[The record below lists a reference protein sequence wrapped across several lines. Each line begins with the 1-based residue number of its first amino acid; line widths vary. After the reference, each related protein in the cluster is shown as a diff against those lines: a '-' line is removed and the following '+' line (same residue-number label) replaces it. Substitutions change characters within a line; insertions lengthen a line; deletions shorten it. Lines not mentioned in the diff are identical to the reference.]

1 MVTVLTWPACTSAM
15 NREYV
20 SVWTAGPAFMR
31 GAKRSSAVAM
41 RPATMSQFRHGG
53 GGGGAGPR
61 VRRSSFGE
69 FDLAGLVGCLMVRS
83 FRVSEERTAAGSA
96 PLSSIGRRPSS
107 KHIERPP
114 EEPELR

>member
-1 MVTVLTWPACTSAM
+1 MVAVFTWPACTSAV

-31 GAKRSSAVAM
+31 GAKRSSTVAM

-61 VRRSSFGE
+61 VRRSSFGDR
-69 FDLAGLVGCLMVRS
+69 DLAGLVGCFMS
-83 FRVSEERTAAGSA
+83 GPFGFRAAYRCGVGPASLNPA
-96 PLSSIGRRPSS
+96 LPVVETHRGGRRGA
-107 KHIERPP
+107 
-114 EEPELR
+114 